1 MRNQSKVHELCVN
14 PAVYAELAGSFESPT
29 QLDERLD
36 DLDLS
41 FKDLTRPALFLAGH
55 VHQRYRRNGGPKGQ
69 VLADFFIG
77 AHAFVLGCG
86 ILTRDPRRYRTYF
99 PKVELISP

>member
-1 MRNQSKVHELCVN
+1 MN
-14 PAVYAELAGSFESPT
+14 PVIYAELAASFESPS
-29 QLDERLD
+29 QLDQQLE

-41 FKDLTRPALFLAGH
+41 FKDLTRPTLFLAGH
-55 VHQRYRRNGGPKGQ
+55 AYQRYRRNGGPRHQ

-86 ILTRDPRRYRTYF
+86 ILTRDPRRYRSYF
-99 PKVELISP
+99 PKVEVISP